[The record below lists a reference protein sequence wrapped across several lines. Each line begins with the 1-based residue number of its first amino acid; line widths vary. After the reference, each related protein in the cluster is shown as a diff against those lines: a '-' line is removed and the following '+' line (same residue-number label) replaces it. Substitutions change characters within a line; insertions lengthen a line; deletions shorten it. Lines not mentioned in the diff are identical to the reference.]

1 MEVKHYKK
9 YSETTLMN
17 RIKVN
22 NYLTVDKPF
31 SFPCMSHCRPKLEV
45 FHNEKLLGYIK
56 EPNEFCCDPVF
67 EIYNNSNQLIYKYYT
82 DCCQNGFVFK
92 CIRLGQCCEV
102 SIDIFKGDKKD
113 YSDNNIGNIRKVF
126 GKCSECIANVCTY
139 FIDFPL
145 EATPEEKILLIMGI
159 ILMDYRYYGI

>member
-17 RIKVN
+17 RVNVN
-22 NYLTVDKPF
+22 NYLTLDKPF
-31 SFPCMSHCRPKLEV
+31 SCPCKGHCRPKLEV
-45 FHNEKLLGYIK
+45 FQNEKLLGYIK

-82 DCCQNGFVFK
+82 D
-92 CIRLGQCCEV
+92 I
-102 SIDIFKGDKKD
+102 SKD
-113 YSDNNIGNIRKVF
+113 FGN
-126 GKCSECIANVCTY
+126 CNECIGNVCTF

-145 EATPEEKILLIMGI
+145 EATPEEKILLIMGV
-159 ILMDYRYYGI
+159 ILMDYRYYGA